1 MSSINRVLTLLS
13 YMLDRNLAEFQ
24 GPLSLRPPPGQHR
37 RRPLEPP
44 CGAAGLPTLPVI
56 RPARMQVGH
65 ARSPLQVLDN
75 GLLEMKLMRGG
86 DLDYFK
92 KFYRMT
98 PQEYDYVLKLVED
111 DLRRSYVCREPIS
124 ASERLAMTL
133 RYLSS
138 GDPVKDVALAFRVGI
153 STARAA
159 IVDTCKSLWERLR
172 PIYMPVSAYSLL
184 WQFPNCV
191 GAVDGKH
198 VQMQA
203 PVRSGSL
210 YFNYKKTHSIVLMAS
225 ADAHYCFTIVDGGA
239 YGRNSDGGVLKNSN
253 FGIAMEKGLLKVP
266 GLKLLP
272 GSDVVA
278 PHVFIGDEAFQL

>member
-1 MSSINRVLTLLS
+1 MP
-13 YMLDRNLAEFQ
+13 D
-24 GPLSLRPPPGQHR
+24 R
-37 RRPLEPP
+37 RRRLLLLKKKLIVLQLMRKPQKMKRRWWVRPLWQKRQQESEFFT
-44 CGAAGLPTLPVI
+44 A
-56 RPARMQVGH
+56 
-65 ARSPLQVLDN
+65 
-75 GLLEMKLMRGG
+75 MKLMRAG

-159 IVDTCKSLWERLR
+159 IIDTCKSLWERLR
-172 PIYMPVSAYSLL
+172 PLYMP
-184 WQFPNCV
+184 
-191 GAVDGKH
+191 
-198 VQMQA
+198 
-203 PVRSGSL
+203 
-210 YFNYKKTHSIVLMAS
+210 KTHSIVLMAS
-225 ADAHYCFTIVDGGA
+225 ADAHYCFTIVDVGA

-266 GLKLLP
+266 GPKLLP
-272 GSDVVA
+272 GSNVVA
-278 PHVFIGDEAFQL
+278 PHVFIGDEAFQLRDDFMRPYPGQNLENAKDNFNQRLSRARNPAESAKAVRELFTTYFLSAPGQLPWKKTQP